1 MHDMSPEELRVII
14 GQLVE
19 QMEALQA
26 RVDGLEGHHDQ
37 IPQGDLVLIGAAVAA
52 YFGHKAKVKA
62 VRYGAQ
68 TRWAAATR
76 GRVHD
81 RSVPHSR

>member
-1 MHDMSPEELRVII
+1 MQDMSPEELRVII
-14 GQLVE
+14 DQLVA

-26 RVDGLEGHHDQ
+26 RVDGLEGRHDQ

-68 TRWAAATR
+68 NRWAAATR

>member
-1 MHDMSPEELRVII
+1 MHDMSPEELKVTID
-14 GQLVE
+14 QLVE
-19 QMEALQA
+19 QMRTLQK
-26 RVDGLEGHHDQ
+26 RVDELEGQHEQ
-37 IPQGDLVLIGAAVAA
+37 IPHTDLVLIGAAVAA

-62 VRYGAQ
+62 IRYGTQ
-68 TRWAAATR
+68 NRWAAATR

>member
-1 MHDMSPEELRVII
+1 MNDMSPEELRII
-14 GQLVE
+14 ISQLAE
-19 QMEALQA
+19 QLEALQT

-37 IPQGDLVLIGAAVAA
+37 IPQADLVLIGAAVAA

-62 VRYGAQ
+62 IRYGAQ
-68 TRWAAATR
+68 NRWAAATR

>member
-1 MHDMSPEELRVII
+1 MHDMSSEELKVII
-14 GQLVE
+14 SQLAE
-19 QMEALQA
+19 QVEALQL

-37 IPQGDLVLIGAAVAA
+37 IPHEDLVLIGAAVAA

-62 VRYGAQ
+62 VRFGAQ
-68 TRWAAATR
+68 NRWAAASR

>member
-1 MHDMSPEELRVII
+1 MNDMTPEELKVVVI
-14 GQLVE
+14 QLAE
-19 QMEALQA
+19 QLEALQA
-26 RVDGLEGHHDQ
+26 RVDGLEGRHDR
-37 IPQGDLVLIGAAVAA
+37 IPETDLVLIGAAVAA

-62 VRYGAQ
+62 IRYGSQ
-68 TRWAAATR
+68 NRWAAATR

>member
-1 MHDMSPEELRVII
+1 MNDMTPDELKVIVA
-14 GQLVE
+14 QLAE

-26 RVDGLEGHHDQ
+26 RVDHLEGHHDQ
-37 IPQGDLVLIGAAVAA
+37 IPHGDLVLIGAAVAA

-62 VRYGAQ
+62 IRYGSQ
-68 TRWAAATR
+68 NRWAAATR

-81 RSVPHSR
+81 RSVAHSR

>member
-1 MHDMSPEELRVII
+1 MNDMSHEELLSTIAR
-14 GQLVE
+14 LTE

-26 RVDGLEGHHDQ
+26 RVDGLEGHHDTV
-37 IPQGDLVLIGAAVAA
+37 PQTDLVLIGAAVAA

-62 VRYGAQ
+62 IRYGSQ

>member
-1 MHDMSPEELRVII
+1 MNDKTPEELSVIVN
-14 GQLVE
+14 QLAE
-19 QMEALQA
+19 QLEALQA
-26 RVDGLEGHHDQ
+26 RVDDLEGQHNQ
-37 IPQGDLVLIGAAVAA
+37 IPHGDLVLIGAAVAA

-62 VRYGAQ
+62 IRYGSQ
-68 TRWAAATR
+68 NRWAAATR